1 MAAVRNAANN
11 NKNKSSLT
19 CADAKSYLSQSTS
32 KNDAN
37 LYV

>member
-1 MAAVRNAANN
+1 MAAEHKVADDK
-11 NKNKSSLT
+11 KNGSLT
-19 CADAKSYLSQSTS
+19 CADAKAYLSQSTS